1 MTEKIKEKFSAYIEQ
16 FKPAVFVLPSVII
29 AAFSVGGFCIGS
41 GSAIKNSAYN
51 NSANNSVEESKNSE
65 DNTESIDGADAGEK
79 VQKVIKVDTGILKN
93 GTFSGS
99 ARGYGGTINV
109 KVTVYGGKIKGITIV
124 SHSGET
130 PAFFDKA
137 KAVVAKI
144 LAAQS
149 VNVDTVSGATYSS
162 NGILNAV
169 ADALSKAGDK
179 SANTKRS
186 VPGNTVKKVVATVK
200 KTKAKTGKPAD
211 GVFDGSSV
219 CEKFGYTVSLKAK
232 FKDGKP
238 VALYGMKMLNSNDS
252 SNDAYMARAWREMVK
267 RIIGG
272 AADNG
277 AVSDVDSVSGATYS
291 SNAVI
296 SAYLDARN
304 KAIAKSEGKK
314 LKATVKPTPVPSKKP
329 TAVKVPKPAKVPS
342 GAIADGKYKVSAVCE
357 PDEYEDFEKYTLSA
371 LFTFK
376 KGKCTNIS
384 SFSSTA
390 ESNKNYYMKAANG
403 NGKITGIKAL
413 DKAAKKA
420 GVTKTPTPSQSA
432 VPTLKP
438 EDTNVPE
445 NTSSPT
451 LPSTSA
457 PSQSAEP
464 TPMPSLVPLKSGT
477 YTETVTVYP
486 DEFEEF
492 YEYTLTA
499 DVLFDNNRFCGFDN
513 VTLSDETNRFYY
525 NKAVNGTKTK
535 PGIISQINAKQ
546 NDELDGVS
554 GATCTSNAL
563 IELFSKAWNEAK
575 KRGLE

>member
-29 AAFSVGGFCIGS
+29 AAFSVGGFYIGS

-99 ARGYGGTINV
+99 ARGYGGTISV

-144 LAAQS
+144 LEAQS
-149 VNVDTVSGATYSS
+149 VDVDTVSGATYSS

-186 VPGNTVKKVVATVK
+186 VPGNTVKKAVATVK

-238 VALYGMKMLNSNDS
+238 VALYGMKMLNNSDN
-252 SNDAYMARAWREMVK
+252 SNDAYMSRAWREMVK

-272 AADNG
+272 ATDNG
-277 AVSDVDSVSGATYS
+277 AVSDVDSVSGAT
-291 SNAVI
+291 
-296 SAYLDARN
+296 
-304 KAIAKSEGKK
+304 
-314 LKATVKPTPVPSKKP
+314 
-329 TAVKVPKPAKVPS
+329 
-342 GAIADGKYKVSAVCE
+342 
-357 PDEYEDFEKYTLSA
+357 
-371 LFTFK
+371 
-376 KGKCTNIS
+376 
-384 SFSSTA
+384 
-390 ESNKNYYMKAANG
+390 
-403 NGKITGIKAL
+403 
-413 DKAAKKA
+413 
-420 GVTKTPTPSQSA
+420 
-432 VPTLKP
+432 
-438 EDTNVPE
+438 
-445 NTSSPT
+445 
-451 LPSTSA
+451 
-457 PSQSAEP
+457 
-464 TPMPSLVPLKSGT
+464 
-477 YTETVTVYP
+477 
-486 DEFEEF
+486 
-492 YEYTLTA
+492 
-499 DVLFDNNRFCGFDN
+499 
-513 VTLSDETNRFYY
+513 
-525 NKAVNGTKTK
+525 
-535 PGIISQINAKQ
+535 
-546 NDELDGVS
+546 
-554 GATCTSNAL
+554 
-563 IELFSKAWNEAK
+563 
-575 KRGLE
+575 

>member
-1 MTEKIKEKFSAYIEQ
+1 M
-16 FKPAVFVLPSVII
+16 PSVII
-29 AAFSVGGFCIGS
+29 AAFSVGGFYIGS
-41 GSAIKNSAYN
+41 GSSIKNSMRDNVINSSVKESQDNKN
-51 NSANNSVEESKNSE
+51 NVESAGETDESK
-65 DNTESIDGADAGEK
+65 K
-79 VQKVIKVDTGILKN
+79 VVKVDTGMLKN

-169 ADALSKAGDK
+169 ADALSKPGDK

-238 VALYGMKMLNSNDS
+238 VALYGMKMLNNSDN
-252 SNDAYMARAWREMVK
+252 SNDAYMSRAWREMVK

-277 AVSDVDSVSGATYS
+277 TVSDVDSVSGATYS
-291 SNAVI
+291 SNAII

-304 KAIAKSEGKK
+304 KAVAKSEGKK
-314 LKATVKPTPVPSKKP
+314 LKATAKPTPVPSKKP
-329 TAVKVPKPAKVPS
+329 TAVKVPKPVKVPS

-357 PDEYEDFEKYTLSA
+357 PDEDEDFEKYTLSA

-376 KGKCTNIS
+376 NGKCTAIS
-384 SFSSTA
+384 DFSSTA

-403 NGKITGIKAL
+403 NGKITGITEQILKKQSADDISAVSGATCSSKTIVELYIKAL

-438 EDTNVPE
+438 EDTNMPE
-445 NTSSPT
+445 NTSSPN
-451 LPSTSA
+451 LSSTSA

-535 PGIISQINAKQ
+535 PGIILQI
-546 NDELDGVS
+546 
-554 GATCTSNAL
+554 
-563 IELFSKAWNEAK
+563 SKTE
-575 KRGLE
+575 